1 MVNLVLKT
9 ILVTGTSRTS
19 NKMIL
24 PRTNLA
30 RQTGFTLMEVLLV
43 VLLMGLAATAVTLGM
58 GGAGKEKAL
67 ERTAQ
72 QFMLATEMV
81 LDETVLS
88 GHFVG
93 IVVEDTSYK
102 YVYYDEGKWKPLEQD
117 RLLVEREME
126 PGVELVLVLDGL
138 PLVQEDEEQDSWF
151 DEPLIEK
158 SAEDKKKFPDPQI
171 LLFPSGEM
179 SAFELSFVS
188 EDELQKDI
196 EVMVVGDALGRLRMG
211 FEDEEVL

>member
-1 MVNLVLKT
+1 M
-9 ILVTGTSRTS
+9 ILATGIYRTS

-24 PRTNLA
+24 PRVKLA

-58 GGAGKEKAL
+58 GGASKEKAL

-72 QFMLATEMV
+72 QFMMATEMV

-93 IVVEDTSYK
+93 IVIEDTSYK
-102 YVYYDEGKWKPLEQD
+102 FVYYDEGKWKPLEQD
-117 RLLVEREME
+117 RLLAERQME
-126 PGVELVLVLDGL
+126 PGVEMVLVLDGL

-158 SAEDKKKFPDPQI
+158 SADEKKKFPEPQI
-171 LLFPSGEM
+171 MLFPSGEM

-188 EDELQKDI
+188 KDEMQQDI
-196 EVMVVGDALGRLRMG
+196 EVVVFGDALGRLRMG
-211 FEDEEVL
+211 FEDEVVL

>member
-1 MVNLVLKT
+1 M
-9 ILVTGTSRTS
+9 ILVTGTYRIS
-19 NKMIL
+19 NNMSL
-24 PRTNLA
+24 LRLNLA

-58 GGAGKEKAL
+58 GGASKEKAL

-72 QFMLATEMV
+72 QFMMSTEMV

-93 IVVEDTSYK
+93 IVIEDTSYK

-117 RLLVEREME
+117 RLLAERQME
-126 PGVELVLVLDGL
+126 PGVEMVLVLDGL
-138 PLVQEDEEQDSWF
+138 PLVQDDEEQDSWF

-158 SAEDKKKFPDPQI
+158 SADEKKKFPEPQI
-171 LLFPSGEM
+171 MLFPSGEM

-188 EDELQKDI
+188 EDETKQDI
-196 EVMVVGDALGRLRMG
+196 EVVVFGDALGRLRMG

>member
-1 MVNLVLKT
+1 MNFT
-9 ILVTGTSRTS
+9 
-19 NKMIL
+19 
-24 PRTNLA
+24 

-58 GGAGKEKAL
+58 GGASKEKAL
-67 ERTAQ
+67 ERSAQ
-72 QFMLATEMV
+72 QFMMATEMV

-102 YVYYDEGKWKPLEQD
+102 YVYYDEGKWQPLEQD
-117 RLLVEREME
+117 RLLAERQMDQ
-126 PGVELVLVLDGL
+126 GVELVLVLDGL

-158 SAEDKKKFPDPQI
+158 SAEDKKKFPEPQI

-179 SAFELSFVS
+179 SAFELAFVS
-188 EDELQKDI
+188 EDEMQQDI
-196 EVMVVGDALGRLRMG
+196 EVVVFGDALGRLRMG

>member
-1 MVNLVLKT
+1 M
-9 ILVTGTSRTS
+9 ILVTGIYRIS
-19 NKMIL
+19 NKMSL
-24 PRTNLA
+24 LRLNLA

-58 GGAGKEKAL
+58 GGASKEKAL

-72 QFMLATEMV
+72 QFMMSTEMV

-93 IVVEDTSYK
+93 IVIEDASYK

-117 RLLVEREME
+117 RLLAEREME
-126 PGVELVLVLDGL
+126 PGVEMVLVLDGL
-138 PLVQEDEEQDSWF
+138 PLVQDDEEQDSWF

-158 SAEDKKKFPDPQI
+158 SADEKKKFPEPQI
-171 LLFPSGEM
+171 MLFPSGEM

-188 EDELQKDI
+188 EDEMKQDI
-196 EVMVVGDALGRLRMG
+196 EVVVFGDALGRLRMG